1 MTLSKRS
8 FRKKKTSD
16 DSETKARWWMILLIA
31 LPTILLFL
39 YGFLSWSIPDTIRLI
54 SGQNT
59 TLTYATFCNLEV
71 EETRSIQVTSSEVSP
86 NDQILLTTEMEEDY
100 SQTEA
105 VVSLFGV
112 IPLKKV
118 SVEIWPQMDL
128 IPMGRAIGVD
138 MRTDGILVLGL
149 GEVTDAEGNR
159 VTPARNQLFSGDRIY
174 SMNGENVRA
183 KEDVIGKIASSGGKS
198 VELGILRN
206 GNRMQVT
213 VDPVLGSDGTYKI
226 GLWIRDRAQGI
237 GTLTYVDPE
246 TRQFGAIGHGMT
258 DVDLEEL
265 LPLGEGTICQA
276 LINHIE
282 KGNVGEPGEIVASL
296 TSQILGSVEQNTDCG
311 IFGTYAGTL
320 DSASLPVSFRDQVT
334 DGEVKILCTLSGVEP
349 RWYDARIQRVSSI
362 ASQNIGFTVE
372 ITDPELLELTGGI
385 IQGMSGSPIMQ
396 NGCLIG
402 AVTHVLVQDPGKG
415 YGIYIEDMLSQHL
428 SDKAA

>member
-1 MTLSKRS
+1 MSERS
-8 FRKKKTSD
+8 FRKRKTPD
-16 DSETKARWWMILLIA
+16 ESETKARWWMILLIA
-31 LPTILLFL
+31 LPTVLLFL
-39 YGFLSWSIPDTIRLI
+39 YGFLSWSIPDRIRLI
-54 SGQNT
+54 SGQDT
-59 TLTYATFCNLEV
+59 TLRYATFCNLEV

-86 NDQILLTTEMEEDY
+86 NDQILLTGGSGDDY
-100 SQTEA
+100 SKTEA

-128 IPMGRAIGVD
+128 VPMGKAIGVD
-138 MRTDGILVLGL
+138 LRMDGVLVLGL
-149 GEVTDAEGNR
+149 GEVTDHEGNK

-174 SMNGENVRA
+174 SVNGESVRE
-183 KEDVIGKIASSGGKS
+183 KEDVITKIAGCNGKS
-198 VELGILRN
+198 VEIGILR
-206 GNRMQVT
+206 GGQRTQVT
-213 VDPVLGSDGTYKI
+213 VDPVLGSDGVYKI

-237 GTLTYVDPE
+237 GTLTYVDPQ

-276 LINHIE
+276 LINHVE

-296 TSQILGSVEQNTDCG
+296 TAQVLGSVERNTDCG
-311 IFGTYAGTL
+311 IFGTYTGSI
-320 DSASLPVSFRDQVT
+320 DSASLPVAFRDQVT
-334 DGEVKILCTLSGVEP
+334 DGDVKILCTLSGMEP
-349 RWYDARIQRVSSI
+349 KWYDARIQRVSSI

-372 ITDPELLELTGGI
+372 ITDPELLSLTGGI

-396 NGCLIG
+396 NGRLIG

-415 YGIYIEDMLSQHL
+415 YGIYIEDMLAQHL

>member
-1 MTLSKRS
+1 M
-8 FRKKKTSD
+8 
-16 DSETKARWWMILLIA
+16 
-31 LPTILLFL
+31 
-39 YGFLSWSIPDTIRLI
+39 
-54 SGQNT
+54 
-59 TLTYATFCNLEV
+59 
-71 EETRSIQVTSSEVSP
+71 
-86 NDQILLTTEMEEDY
+86 
-100 SQTEA
+100 
-105 VVSLFGV
+105 
-112 IPLKKV
+112 
-118 SVEIWPQMDL
+118 
-128 IPMGRAIGVD
+128 
-138 MRTDGILVLGL
+138 
-149 GEVTDAEGNR
+149 
-159 VTPARNQLFSGDRIY
+159 
-174 SMNGENVRA
+174 
-183 KEDVIGKIASSGGKS
+183 
-198 VELGILRN
+198 ELGILRN

-258 DVDLEEL
+258 DVDLEKL

-276 LINHIE
+276 LINHVE

-296 TSQILGSVEQNTDCG
+296 TPQILGSVEQNTDCG
-311 IFGTYAGTL
+311 LFGTYTGTL
-320 DSASLPVSFRDQVT
+320 DSASLPVAFRDQVT
-334 DGEVKILCTLSGVEP
+334 DGEVKILCTLSGVAP
-349 RWYDARIQRVSSI
+349 KWYDARIQRVSSI

>member
-1 MTLSKRS
+1 
-8 FRKKKTSD
+8 
-16 DSETKARWWMILLIA
+16 
-31 LPTILLFL
+31 
-39 YGFLSWSIPDTIRLI
+39 
-54 SGQNT
+54 
-59 TLTYATFCNLEV
+59 
-71 EETRSIQVTSSEVSP
+71 
-86 NDQILLTTEMEEDY
+86 
-100 SQTEA
+100 
-105 VVSLFGV
+105 
-112 IPLKKV
+112 
-118 SVEIWPQMDL
+118 
-128 IPMGRAIGVD
+128 
-138 MRTDGILVLGL
+138 
-149 GEVTDAEGNR
+149 
-159 VTPARNQLFSGDRIY
+159 
-174 SMNGENVRA
+174 
-183 KEDVIGKIASSGGKS
+183 
-198 VELGILRN
+198 
-206 GNRMQVT
+206 MQVT

-276 LINHIE
+276 LINHVE

-311 IFGTYAGTL
+311 LFGTYTGTL